1 MSRKDVFA
9 GIMSRIKSSLRQ
21 VRQRQGLAQR
31 ELAMAADISR
41 QALSELEAGHACPS
55 TAVALALAQALHCR
69 VEDLFFLS
77 EDDAPVQAEW
87 ALLEGNGTRR
97 TRAAQKAG
105 RAALAF
111 IGDRWVAHALNARQP
126 ASMWSAADGLV
137 LSTAPSRRPAS
148 GGSAVELEP
157 LRSRSAIRE
166 NVLLAGCD
174 PAIGLLSAWLGERHR
189 PAKVTWLYATSD
201 AALGALARREVHIAG
216 AHLLDEVTGEFNVP
230 FARSAVQGD
239 SAVVVNFARWEEGLV
254 VARGNPRGI
263 RGVPDLARRRIT
275 FVNREVGSGAR
286 KLLDRLLHKEGM
298 ETKRLKGYE
307 RVARGHMAV
316 AHAVALGAA
325 DAGIATRSAAAALGL
340 RFLPLSEERFDLV
353 VPKPLLAAQGVARLL
368 DGLATRAFHRE
379 LESLAGYATDRTG
392 DVVAEVGS

>member
-1 MSRKDVFA
+1 MSRLKNA
-9 GIMSRIKSSLRQ
+9 LRQ

-31 ELAMAADISR
+31 ELAMTADISR

-87 ALLEGNGTRR
+87 ALLEGKRTRR
-97 TRAAQKAG
+97 TRAAPRKEPTQTGRAG

-111 IGDRWVAHALNARQP
+111 IGDRWVAHPLNAQQP
-126 ASMWSAADGLV
+126 ASLWSAADGLV
-137 LSTAPSRRPAS
+137 LSAAPSRRPAS
-148 GGSAVELEP
+148 EGGAVELEP

-174 PAIGLLSAWLGERHR
+174 PAIGLLAAWLGERHR

-216 AHLLDEVTGEFNVP
+216 AHLLDEASGEFNVP

-239 SAVVVNFARWEEGLV
+239 SAVVVNFARWEEGLL
-254 VARGNPRGI
+254 VARGNPLRI

-275 FVNREVGSGAR
+275 FINREAGSGAR
-286 KLLDRLLHKEGM
+286 KLIDRLLHDEGI
-298 ETKRLKGYE
+298 ETKRIRGYE

-353 VPKPLLAAQGVARLL
+353 VPKQLIAAQGVARLL
-368 DGLATRAFHRE
+368 DALATRAFRRE
-379 LESLAGYATDRTG
+379 LESLAGYAADRTG
-392 DVVAEVGS
+392 DVLAEEGS